1 MPKLFGTDGIRG
13 IANRYPIT
21 PEMGL
26 SLGRALAKYC
36 CNKGLFITG
45 RDTRISGPMLE
56 NAVISGVL
64 SCGGDALSV
73 GIMPTPGVAYLIKR
87 LNANG
92 GIVISASHN
101 PFEYNGFK
109 PFYKGGEKLSEKE
122 EDRIEALMEDA
133 PEEGADIGKIHSLAN
148 PLEYYKRFL
157 LDTLPKDISF
167 NDMNVVLDCA
177 NGATYQIAPYVFQEL
192 GVNTT
197 TISSLPNGKNINDRC
212 GSQHP
217 EALKNKVLEQKAD
230 LGLAFD
236 GDGDRLIAVDEKGNV
251 LTGDQLIAIFAR
263 MLKKMGKLENP
274 VVVTTVMSN
283 MGLRKALHEMGIRNI
298 TTKVGDRNVVREMKK
313 RGAILGGEESG
324 HIIFLNH
331 HSTGDG
337 IISAL
342 QLISALKILDMP
354 LHELSKT
361 MEVFPQIVLN
371 VKVREKPDL
380 STIPEIKEKIDQ
392 IERLLSDKG
401 RILVRYSGTEPVCR
415 IMLEGEDKGIITRY
429 AQEIASLIQD
439 RLG

>member
-1 MPKLFGTDGIRG
+1 
-13 IANRYPIT
+13 
-21 PEMGL
+21 
-26 SLGRALAKYC
+26 
-36 CNKGLFITG
+36 
-45 RDTRISGPMLE
+45 
-56 NAVISGVL
+56 
-64 SCGGDALSV
+64 
-73 GIMPTPGVAYLIKR
+73 
-87 LNANG
+87 
-92 GIVISASHN
+92 
-101 PFEYNGFK
+101 
-109 PFYKGGEKLSEKE
+109 
-122 EDRIEALMEDA
+122 
-133 PEEGADIGKIHSLAN
+133 
-148 PLEYYKRFL
+148 
-157 LDTLPKDISF
+157 
-167 NDMNVVLDCA
+167 
-177 NGATYQIAPYVFQEL
+177 
-192 GVNTT
+192 
-197 TISSLPNGKNINDRC
+197 
-212 GSQHP
+212 
-217 EALKNKVLEQKAD
+217 
-230 LGLAFD
+230 
-236 GDGDRLIAVDEKGNV
+236 
-251 LTGDQLIAIFAR
+251 IFAR
-263 MLKKMGKLENP
+263 MLKKMGKLEYP

-380 STIPEIKEKIDQ
+380 STIPEIKEKIEQ

-415 IMLEGEDKGIITRY
+415 IMLEGEDKGIISRY